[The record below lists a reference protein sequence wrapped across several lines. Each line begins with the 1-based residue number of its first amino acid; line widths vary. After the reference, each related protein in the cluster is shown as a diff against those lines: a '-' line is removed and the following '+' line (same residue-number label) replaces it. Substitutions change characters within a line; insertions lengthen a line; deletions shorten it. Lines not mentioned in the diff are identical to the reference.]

1 MNTRISRRGF
11 LTLLSS
17 SLLGSYAGLSRSL
30 ATLAG
35 DPPVLT
41 QIIILPPLANLV
53 PGDTAVFIAIGKD
66 QYGNTYPLTAPVWEG
81 TGGDLTPVGSS
92 CAYQAS
98 EVGNFQ
104 ITCRQGG
111 TSIGGTAQIYTTAVR
126 AVLTRIE
133 VTPSS
138 VNLVVGQSQAFNAAG
153 RDQFGNPYLI
163 TEPRWTTSGGGTIE
177 ADGVSCTYTATSAG
191 NFTITCTQEGTTIQ
205 GTGNIATTN
214 PAVLTSIV
222 MTPSSVNLV
231 VGQSQLFT
239 ATGKDQLGNN
249 YPISNPVW
257 STSGGGTLEA
267 SGTSCTYTAT
277 SAGNFTITCTQE
289 GTTIQG
295 TANIVTTNPAVLTS
309 IVMTPSTANLVVGNT
324 AVFTATGKDQFGN
337 NYPISNLIWNAT
349 GGASVPVPNSAQMN
363 YTAGTLPGRYEVVA
377 AVGQVVGRAVVV
389 ITGAAPPALA
399 PGESWE
405 HAFTTS
411 GVYPYY
417 DPYVP
422 RHAGTVVVTSSLR
435 GASSA
440 SAKPLLGTKQSPSSP
455 EEIASHTPLAMTTEV
470 TITDAGFEPPTVTI
484 AISDTVRWTNRGA
497 SVHAVAGGAPRRRY
511 LPLVLR

>member
-1 MNTRISRRGF
+1 
-11 LTLLSS
+11 
-17 SLLGSYAGLSRSL
+17 
-30 ATLAG
+30 
-35 DPPVLT
+35 
-41 QIIILPPLANLV
+41 
-53 PGDTAVFIAIGKD
+53 
-66 QYGNTYPLTAPVWEG
+66 
-81 TGGDLTPVGSS
+81 
-92 CAYQAS
+92 
-98 EVGNFQ
+98 
-104 ITCRQGG
+104 
-111 TSIGGTAQIYTTAVR
+111 
-126 AVLTRIE
+126 
-133 VTPSS
+133 
-138 VNLVVGQSQAFNAAG
+138 
-153 RDQFGNPYLI
+153 
-163 TEPRWTTSGGGTIE
+163 
-177 ADGVSCTYTATSAG
+177 
-191 NFTITCTQEGTTIQ
+191 
-205 GTGNIATTN
+205 
-214 PAVLTSIV
+214 VLTSIV
-222 MTPSSVNLV
+222 MTPSTANLV
-231 VGQSQLFT
+231 VGNTAVFT
-239 ATGKDQLGNN
+239 ATGKDQFGNN
-249 YPISNPVW
+249 YPISKPVW
-257 STSGGGTLEA
+257 ATSGGGTLA
-267 SGTSCTYTAT
+267 ANGPSCTYTAAT
-277 SAGNFTITCTQE
+277 AGNFTITCTQE